1 MVENDTSS
9 VEYQLSTSTGPFS
22 IPFYFIENGHI
33 VAELYTQNGDDFN
46 KTTLTID
53 VDYYLNGAGDKN
65 GGQLTLLS
73 AHSGATLLIYRDPD
87 ATQLTSYLATGKF
100 PATSHERAL
109 DKLTMLIQ
117 KFGWWWD
124 SLALKKPNIFANYY
138 DALNN
143 RIRNLRDP
151 SLAQDAATKSYVDSS
166 DIDLQQQIT
175 SNFNRSLRVPDS
187 YISQLPSAQDRAWKG
202 LGFDGAGQPK
212 LQDPAGTGL
221 WGYVPA
227 IGSFEQ
233 GSLLTQRFEVLLWE
247 STDEYWR
254 WDGAMPKIVLP
265 GSTPA
270 TAGGTGKGK
279 WIDVTD
285 ATLRQ
290 NLASE
295 EEEEGDALLA
305 VKQPFDGAVSR
316 TQHDK
321 NAEFVSI
328 TDFSGALSGRENDS
342 TSAFVAAYTLGLP
355 VYVPYG
361 DWFTSDYRPEK
372 LFGPGVI
379 YSDDSYFTDSGER
392 PQHGAIQTGKSINEH
407 SETWGNRERAVGR
420 SLIVNNP
427 NGRVQVSGF
436 SSPSQYASYINSD
449 HVGYYIGMYGPKN
462 QTLTTA
468 ASTTYTSDSLTAP
481 EIVESN
487 DIRLGMFVKTKHST
501 PYKGKIIG
509 VDYDSNTVTVDGWYA
524 QGNTASGQV
533 PDSGK
538 AALINA
544 ADKMWGQNTVVF
556 LEPDSTA
563 VTATGYEL
571 GFQLDT
577 APGNPVWGYHAVNY
591 SDTYYLNHAFRA
603 TGRWNI
609 AFYATSQALV
619 GLQHDVGEGNQT
631 AVLVSNLTDQNW
643 TGSAVNLNTNF
654 RKSTSSLATVRTGGV
669 THFNIDSRGSR
680 SVQRESVAVISS
692 GTTVTGLSPSIIL
705 CNGAADFVVNLSAS
719 NAVAG
724 QVIEFR
730 NVGAGVV
737 SVGGASINTMQ
748 YAKFVFDGSTFIL
761 LFKA

>member
-1 MVENDTSS
+1 MALYREGKAAMAADGTVTGTGTKWQSSLLLIRPGATIMFLSSPIQMAVVNKVVSDTEIKAITTKGAVVASS
-9 VEYQLSTSTGPFS
+9 
-22 IPFYFIENGHI
+22 
-33 VAELYTQNGDDFN
+33 
-46 KTTLTID
+46 
-53 VDYYLNGAGDKN
+53 DYAI
-65 GGQLTLLS
+65 LLS
-73 AHSGATLLIYRDPD
+73 
-87 ATQLTSYLATGKF
+87 
-100 PATSHERAL
+100 
-109 DKLTMLIQ
+109 
-117 KFGWWWD
+117 D
-124 SLALKKPNIFANYY
+124 SLTV
-138 DALNN
+138 DG
-143 RIRNLRDP
+143 
-151 SLAQDAATKSYVDSS
+151 LAQDVA
-166 DIDLQQQIT
+166 
-175 SNFNRSLRVPDS
+175 
-187 YISQLPSAQDRAWKG
+187 
-202 LGFDGAGQPK
+202 
-212 LQDPAGTGL
+212 
-221 WGYVPA
+221 
-227 IGSFEQ
+227 E
-233 GSLLTQRFEVLLWE
+233 
-247 STDEYWR
+247 
-254 WDGAMPKIVLP
+254 
-265 GSTPA
+265 
-270 TAGGTGKGK
+270 
-279 WIDVTD
+279 
-285 ATLRQ
+285 TLRYYQSQETVIADAVEFFKTFDFESLQ
-290 NLASE
+290 NLANQIKADSE
-295 EEEEGDALLA
+295 SAESSAAAAAASENAAKTSETNAKASENAAKTSEVAAETARDRVQQIINDAGEQSTLVVLASGSEGKGDSLLA
-305 VKQPFDGAVSR
+305 VKQPFPGSVLR

-342 TSAFVAAYTLGLP
+342 TSAFVAAYATGLP

-361 DWFTSDYRPEK
+361 DWFTSDYRSEK

-392 PQHGAIQTGKSINEH
+392 PQHGAIQTGKPINEH

-436 SSPSQYASYINSD
+436 SNPSQYAAYINSD

-509 VDYDSNTVTVDGWYA
+509 VDYDSNTITVDGWYA
-524 QGNTASGQV
+524 QGDTSSGQV

-591 SDTYYLNHAFRA
+591 SDTYYLNNAFRA

-654 RKSTSSLATVRTGGV
+654 RKATSNLVQIRSGGV
-669 THFNIDSRGSR
+669 THFSIDSRGVR
-680 SVQRESVAVISS
+680 NVQRESVAVVSS
-692 GTTVTGLSPSIIL
+692 GTTITGLSPSIIL
-705 CNGAADFVVNLSAS
+705 FNSTTDIIITLSAS

-724 QVIEFR
+724 QLFEFR
-730 NVGAGVV
+730 NVGSGTVK
-737 SVGGASINTMQ
+737 INNSTTLTNGQ
-748 YAKFVFDGSTFIL
+748 YAKFVFDGNSYIL
-761 LFKA
+761 LIKV

>member
-1 MVENDTSS
+1 MTIIKRADLGRPLTWDELDDNFQQVDDLTAAASAAVSS
-9 VEYQLSTSTGPFS
+9 ASASAT
-22 IPFYFIENGHI
+22 
-33 VAELYTQNGDDFN
+33 AA
-46 KTTLTID
+46 
-53 VDYYLNGAGDKN
+53 AG
-65 GGQLTLLS
+65 S
-73 AHSGATLLIYRDPD
+73 ATAS
-87 ATQLTSYLATGKF
+87 
-100 PATSHERAL
+100 ATSA
-109 DKLTMLIQ
+109 T
-117 KFGWWWD
+117 
-124 SLALKKPNIFANYY
+124 
-138 DALNN
+138 
-143 RIRNLRDP
+143 
-151 SLAQDAATKSYVDSS
+151 DAANSAANAAATIVSAVKSIVTFTTGGTLNSNLDRIS
-166 DIDLQQQIT
+166 DGTYLYYWT
-175 SNFNRSLRVPDS
+175 
-187 YISQLPSAQDRAWKG
+187 
-202 LGFDGAGQPK
+202 GAYPVTV
-212 LQDPAGTGL
+212 PAG
-221 WGYVPA
+221 
-227 IGSFEQ
+227 
-233 GSLLTQRFEVLLWE
+233 
-247 STDEYWR
+247 ST
-254 WDGAMPKIVLP
+254 V
-265 GSTPA
+265 T
-270 TAGGTGKGK
+270 GTGGIAAGF
-279 WIDVTD
+279 WAVDNDLV
-285 ATLRQ
+285 LRQ
-290 NLASE
+290 NLASG

-328 TDFSGALSGRENDS
+328 ADFSGALSGRENDS
-342 TSAFVAAYTLGLP
+342 TAAFVAAYATGLP

-436 SSPSQYASYINSD
+436 SSPSQYATYINSD

-509 VDYDSNTVTVDGWYA
+509 VDYDSNTITVDGWYA

-544 ADKMWGQNTVVF
+544 ADKMWGQNTVIF

-591 SDTYYLNHAFRA
+591 SDTYYLNHAFMA

-619 GLQHDVGEGNQT
+619 GLQHDVGGGNQT
-631 AVLVSNLTDQNW
+631 AVLVSDLTDQNW
-643 TGSAVNLNTNF
+643 TGSAVNLNTNY
-654 RKSTSSLATVRTGGV
+654 RKSTSNLAQIRSGGV
-669 THFNIDSRGSR
+669 THFSIDSRGVR
-680 SVQRESVAVISS
+680 NVQRESVAVVSS
-692 GTTVTGLSPSIIL
+692 GTTITGLSPSIIL
-705 CNGAADFVVNLSAS
+705 LNSTTNIIITISAS

-724 QVIEFR
+724 QLFEFR
-730 NVGAGVV
+730 NVGSGTVT
-737 SVGGASINTMQ
+737 INTSTTLTNGQ
-748 YAKFVFDGSTFIL
+748 YAKFVFDGTSYIL
-761 LFKA
+761 LIKV

>member
-1 MVENDTSS
+1 MANCSDYISADDLKTGKQAVQHIEHVAKSKDANGAHALTVTDTIRGEQVTNLTLDGMETRFQTAQNERETEFEASQADKEARFQQFLLSSGYQFLGDYEN
-9 VEYQLSTSTGPFS
+9 GPFQFS
-22 IPFYFIENGHI
+22 ARNQYIRYNNQYYRLNAATDVGFTTTGTDATSFASDVSHFVLMDGDTLRQ
-33 VAELYTQNGDDFN
+33 ELASG
-46 KTTLTID
+46 
-53 VDYYLNGAGDKN
+53 VVGAGD
-65 GGQLTLLS
+65 
-73 AHSGATLLIYRDPD
+73 
-87 ATQLTSYLATGKF
+87 
-100 PATSHERAL
+100 
-109 DKLTMLIQ
+109 
-117 KFGWWWD
+117 
-124 SLALKKPNIFANYY
+124 
-138 DALNN
+138 
-143 RIRNLRDP
+143 
-151 SLAQDAATKSYVDSS
+151 
-166 DIDLQQQIT
+166 
-175 SNFNRSLRVPDS
+175 
-187 YISQLPSAQDRAWKG
+187 
-202 LGFDGAGQPK
+202 
-212 LQDPAGTGL
+212 
-221 WGYVPA
+221 
-227 IGSFEQ
+227 
-233 GSLLTQRFEVLLWE
+233 
-247 STDEYWR
+247 
-254 WDGAMPKIVLP
+254 AM
-265 GSTPA
+265 
-270 TAGGTGKGK
+270 
-279 WIDVTD
+279 
-285 ATLRQ
+285 
-290 NLASE
+290 
-295 EEEEGDALLA
+295 LA
-305 VKQPFDGAVSR
+305 VKQPFPGSLLR

-342 TSAFVAAYTLGLP
+342 TAAFVAAYATGLP

-361 DWFTSDYRPEK
+361 DWFTSDYRSEK

-392 PQHGAIQTGKSINEH
+392 PQHGAIQTGKPINEH

-436 SSPSQYASYINSD
+436 SNPSQYASYINSD

-509 VDYDSNTVTVDGWYA
+509 VDYDSNTITVDGWYA

-544 ADKMWGQNTVVF
+544 ADKMWGQNTVIF

-619 GLQHDVGEGNQT
+619 GLQHDVGGGNQT

-654 RKSTSSLATVRTGGV
+654 RKATSYLAQIRSGGV
-669 THFNIDSRGSR
+669 THFSIDSRGVR
-680 SVQRESVAVISS
+680 NVQRESVAVVSS
-692 GTTVTGLSPSIIL
+692 GTTITGLSPSIIL
-705 CNGAADFVVNLSAS
+705 LNSTTDMIITISAS

-724 QVIEFR
+724 QLFEFR
-730 NVGAGVV
+730 NVGSGTVT
-737 SVGGASINTMQ
+737 INTSTTLTNGQ
-748 YAKFVFDGSTFIL
+748 YAKFVFDGTSYIL
-761 LFKA
+761 LIKV

>member
-1 MVENDTSS
+1 MTVSTQVSRNEYTGNGATTQYDFTFRILDKSHLLVQTLDTS
-9 VEYQLSTSTGPFS
+9 ES
-22 IPFYFIENGHI
+22 I
-33 VAELYTQNGDDFN
+33 V
-46 KTTLTID
+46 TLTLGT
-53 VDYYLNGAGDKN
+53 DYTVTGVNRYN
-65 GGQLTLLS
+65 GGKVV
-73 AHSGATLLIYRDPD
+73 
-87 ATQLTSYLATGKF
+87 LTSALPAGYKISIERSTPVTQEASIRNQGGFF
-100 PATSHERAL
+100 PEIHEDAL
-109 DKLTMLIQ
+109 DKLTMLVQ
-117 KFGWWWD
+117 QAYGWWSGL
-124 SLALKKPNIFANYY
+124 SLRKPSWLANYY

-151 SLAQDAATKSYVDSS
+151 SQAQDAATKGYADNLYHVAISHS
-166 DIDLQQQIT
+166 D
-175 SNFNRSLRVPDS
+175 SNFKRTLRSPEPEIAMLPGVAGRKNKILAFNDQGNP
-187 YISQLPSAQDRAWKG
+187 IS
-202 LGFDGAGQPK
+202 
-212 LQDPAGTGL
+212 
-221 WGYVPA
+221 
-227 IGSFEQ
+227 
-233 GSLLTQRFEVLLWE
+233 
-247 STDEYWR
+247 
-254 WDGAMPKIVLP
+254 VLP
-265 GSTPA
+265 ESGSA
-270 TAGGTGKGK
+270 A
-279 WIDVTD
+279 DVMIE
-285 ATLRQ
+285 
-290 NLASE
+290 LASDE
-295 EEEEGDALLA
+295 DGKGDALLA
-305 VKQPFDGAVSR
+305 VKQPFPGSVLR

-342 TSAFVAAYTLGLP
+342 TSAFVAAYATGLP

-361 DWFTSDYRPEK
+361 DWFTSDYRSEK

-427 NGRVQVSGF
+427 DGRVQVSGF

-509 VDYDSNTVTVDGWYA
+509 VDYGSNTVTVDGWYA

-538 AALINA
+538 SALINA

-643 TGSAVNLNTNF
+643 TGSAVNLNTNY
-654 RKSTSSLATVRTGGV
+654 RKSTSNLVNIRSGGV
-669 THFNIDSRGSR
+669 THFNIDSRGVR
-680 SVQRESVAVISS
+680 NVQRESVAVVSSSTTIS
-692 GTTVTGLSPSIIL
+692 GLSPSIIL
-705 CNGAADFVVNLSAS
+705 CNSSSGITLTLSTS
-719 NAVAG
+719 NAVVG
-724 QVIEFR
+724 QVFEFR
-730 NVGAGVV
+730 NVGTGTVTVSGVTLTN
-737 SVGGASINTMQ
+737 GQ
-748 YAKFVFDGSTFIL
+748 YAKFVYDGSSYINL
-761 LFKA
+761 IKV